1 MNDIYNKIND
11 YNLSR
16 NTKIL
21 ILFDKFFV
29 DMINNRT
36 FSQIV
41 TELSFSK
48 LNIYLVFITKTYFR
62 VLKEA
67 RLNCTHFFVIKISDK
82 KDLQQ

>member
-21 ILFDKFFV
+21 ILFDKLFV

-41 TELSFSK
+41 TELSF
-48 LNIYLVFITKTYFR
+48 
-62 VLKEA
+62 
-67 RLNCTHFFVIKISDK
+67 
-82 KDLQQ
+82 